1 MSSNFPRT
9 EHRTEDYSEVCD
21 PPLLY
26 NPPFQSWF
34 YPTYLEGGGGGGT
47 KRNTEGTPTGRAEQW
62 LKFPDIISW
71 PSLKIAACDWP
82 RKCSL
87 DWQTCPLILD
97 AHGFSSVLTYSR
109 LGWIHRTVRPASAYG
124 SHSDVNNGKYLRECF
139 CWPARI
145 RFRHRYPQ
153 AVERG
158 DWVRLTIGWTR
169 RHVNYATN
177 THWMWCFAASIQ
189 GDHSGCSQPPVDM
202 KTKVAF

>member
-34 YPTYLEGGGGGGT
+34 YPTYLEGGAGEG
-47 KRNTEGTPTGRAEQW
+47 RNETPKALPRDGQSTGW
-62 LKFPDIISW
+62 NS
-71 PSLKIAACDWP
+71 
-82 RKCSL
+82 
-87 DWQTCPLILD
+87 LILYRGLLWTLLWANALTFLGLTHSRVRRGII
-97 AHGFSSVLTYSR
+97 AHGFCSVLTYSW
-109 LGWIHRTVRPASAYG
+109 LGWIHRTVRPTSAYG

-145 RFRHRYPQ
+145 GFWHRYPQ